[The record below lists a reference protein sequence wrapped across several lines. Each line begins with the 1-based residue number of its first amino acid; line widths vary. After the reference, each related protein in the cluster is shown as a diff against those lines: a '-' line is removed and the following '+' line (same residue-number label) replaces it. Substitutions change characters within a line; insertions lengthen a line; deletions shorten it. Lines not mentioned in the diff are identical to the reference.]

1 MTTIL
6 GWDQL
11 RSDDHF
17 RAAGSVRLPA
27 AGGGAYTVLFR
38 LDRTSHRILSA
49 KWRRDGGT
57 DWLDTLAQAVCT
69 VVIGQP
75 LSTVQTLEIHALLP
89 YVSEPLLETI
99 LSDPDVAA
107 FVAALQATP
116 PQLEAL

>member
-1 MTTIL
+1 MSTVL

-17 RAAGSVRLPA
+17 RAAGSVHLPA
-27 AGGGAYTVLFR
+27 TEDGTYTVLFR

-49 KWRRDGGT
+49 KWQRDGGT

-75 LSTVQTLEIHALLP
+75 LSMVQTLDIHALLP
-89 YVSEPLLETI
+89 YVSEPLLETV

-107 FVAALQATP
+107 FMQALQSTP